1 MLSYKTLLVLL
12 LIIVIGLGY
21 ALAQQKSKEIKAKMP
36 KVGEPAPDFKLLAE
50 DGKTYTLK
58 QLKGSW
64 VVLAFYPGDF
74 TPG

>member
-1 MLSYKTLLVLL
+1 MLNYKILSVLL
-12 LIIVIGLGY
+12 LITAIGFGY
-21 ALAQQKSKEIKAKMP
+21 TLAQQKSKEIRAKMP
-36 KVGEPAPDFKLLAE
+36 KVGEPAPDFKLPAE

>member
-21 ALAQQKSKEIKAKMP
+21 ALAQQKSKEIKTKMP